1 MTTAVIIAMIK
12 PHQTRYQVFYTR
24 GGAACPGSITA
35 CEYVTASTSMEA
47 WSKGEALAV
56 GFERVADVVPVN
68 QPPNQHGAES

>member
-1 MTTAVIIAMIK
+1 MIK
-12 PHQTRYQVFYTR
+12 PHQTRYQVLYTH

>member
-1 MTTAVIIAMIK
+1 MM
-12 PHQTRYQVFYTR
+12 RYQVLYTH
-24 GGAACPGSITA
+24 GGAACPGNITA

-68 QPPNQHGAES
+68 QPPTHHGAES

>member
-1 MTTAVIIAMIK
+1 MM
-12 PHQTRYQVFYTR
+12 RYQVFYTH